1 MAEYWPSTIFF
12 FQLSEAV
19 NVALQG
25 KKNFQM
31 NASSAFSKDL
41 KNGRL
46 SWII

>member
-1 MAEYWPSTIFF
+1 M
-12 FQLSEAV
+12 

-31 NASSAFSKDL
+31 NASSALSKDRE
-41 KNGRL
+41 NGRL

>member
-1 MAEYWPSTIFF
+1 MAEYWPSVMLF

-31 NASSAFSKDL
+31 NTSSVFSKDFE
-41 KNGRL
+41 NGRL